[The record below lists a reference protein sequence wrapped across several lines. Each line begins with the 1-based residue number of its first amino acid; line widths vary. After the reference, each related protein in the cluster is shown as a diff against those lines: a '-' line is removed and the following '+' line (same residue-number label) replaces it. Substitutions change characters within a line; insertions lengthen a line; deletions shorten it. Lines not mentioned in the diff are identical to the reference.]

1 MDYIHN
7 RDVPILRGDPGRIK
21 QILHNLLD
29 NAVKFTRKGNITLL
43 VEVDKD
49 CRNVILSVKDT
60 GPGVPVEQLTKIWG
74 AFSQGDEG
82 MARTF
87 GGTGLGLT
95 IAQQLAEAH
104 GGKISVSSQVGAG
117 STFSLMLPIKKVPE
131 EAGKEFWLKRG
142 DSAATPDEGED
153 DGELL
158 HTKERRESGTMHSY
172 SELHKG
178 IVEVLSIDDDPINQ
192 LVIEGL
198 LAPQGF
204 VFTPAMN
211 GDEALQILSKRGYL
225 PDIVLLDCQMPG
237 MQGFEVCTAL
247 RGLYPESLPIL
258 MVSSN
263 ADEEN
268 IIKGFRV
275 GSNDY
280 IRKPFS
286 SAEVLAR
293 IRTQLRLR
301 DLWLREVEESRKS
314 RSIIKMIPQNVLDRL
329 QAGDST
335 ALLTDD
341 YKMISVLTCEFC
353 DLPVLAIASKSNS
366 DLVLVVNDVLASFDN
381 LVAKH
386 DVYKVDTSAEGY
398 MVVSGHDEKSR
409 NDHYHR
415 VFNMAVDMLSAVKTV
430 MLPNESYLSLR
441 IGIHCGPAHAAVIG
455 VKQPVYAFFGSTINI
470 TGRLESKCFP
480 NCIHVSAAFQ
490 ELVGDKAEWVEYSEL
505 CLMGSGR
512 VATFV
517 PKVGDWRAAVLGG
530 WLPFSGA
537 RTGEASPIF
546 NQLAFS
552 RSAGNIQRAYQK
564 VLNASV
570 FANDAHSTSKMH
582 VPAANAAQFKL
593 LDMSCLSASSLS
605 TVYSVGSQIPVAKA
619 ASGKGDSILYSPK
632 AADVDLGLSIPDH
645 VLTEGQSMDS
655 IVFEQHQSTGE
666 IDLEARV
673 RELLNQHDQ
682 QLPSGHL
689 IPTQD
694 PDDMMASAK
703 SKPADNFAA
712 ASLEEQTE
720 TDVVACCEQEGAASA
735 AAMQDQQSKFSN
747 LEAAAASEGIAAA
760 AATAAAIHKK
770 EADLAASLEAARNR
784 EAGFEQILLDQE
796 RSFQR
801 KESVA
806 VAAARKEGE
815 AALVKLH
822 EQQAELEHRLLEQE
836 KTQESKIQAA
846 LLVVRQE
853 ASSVLAEARQR
864 QMELEQQLLDLKRAC
879 PSAAADAGG
888 TASAT
893 AQETVFNVRPHSSS
907 GQGQGPAEMYV
918 STHLIERSVGDQAL
932 PLGQYTVHSTT
943 ETSCWLGD
951 AYKPLP
957 SITSTQPGSTETGEV
972 AFTLEEAGWLLSWLW
987 KRLGRPRVT
996 MCMCGLAALEA
1007 GDIASGGL
1015 TEVRWSF
1022 A

>member
-158 HTKERRESGTMHSY
+158 HTKERSESGTMHSY

-314 RSIIKMIPQNVLDRL
+314 RSIIKV
-329 QAGDST
+329 
-335 ALLTDD
+335 
-341 YKMISVLTCEFC
+341 
-353 DLPVLAIASKSNS
+353 
-366 DLVLVVNDVLASFDN
+366 
-381 LVAKH
+381 
-386 DVYKVDTSAEGY
+386 
-398 MVVSGHDEKSR
+398 
-409 NDHYHR
+409 
-415 VFNMAVDMLSAVKTV
+415 
-430 MLPNESYLSLR
+430 
-441 IGIHCGPAHAAVIG
+441 
-455 VKQPVYAFFGSTINI
+455 
-470 TGRLESKCFP
+470 SKCKF
-480 NCIHVSAAFQ
+480 
-490 ELVGDKAEWVEYSEL
+490 VGCMY
-505 CLMGSGR
+505 
-512 VATFV
+512 
-517 PKVGDWRAAVLGG
+517 
-530 WLPFSGA
+530 
-537 RTGEASPIF
+537 
-546 NQLAFS
+546 
-552 RSAGNIQRAYQK
+552 
-564 VLNASV
+564 
-570 FANDAHSTSKMH
+570 
-582 VPAANAAQFKL
+582 KL
-593 LDMSCLSASSLS
+593 
-605 TVYSVGSQIPVAKA
+605 
-619 ASGKGDSILYSPK
+619 
-632 AADVDLGLSIPDH
+632 DH
-645 VLTEGQSMDS
+645 
-655 IVFEQHQSTGE
+655 
-666 IDLEARV
+666 A
-673 RELLNQHDQ
+673 
-682 QLPSGHL
+682 
-689 IPTQD
+689 
-694 PDDMMASAK
+694 
-703 SKPADNFAA
+703 
-712 ASLEEQTE
+712 
-720 TDVVACCEQEGAASA
+720 
-735 AAMQDQQSKFSN
+735 
-747 LEAAAASEGIAAA
+747 
-760 AATAAAIHKK
+760 
-770 EADLAASLEAARNR
+770 
-784 EAGFEQILLDQE
+784 
-796 RSFQR
+796 
-801 KESVA
+801 
-806 VAAARKEGE
+806 
-815 AALVKLH
+815 
-822 EQQAELEHRLLEQE
+822 
-836 KTQESKIQAA
+836 
-846 LLVVRQE
+846 
-853 ASSVLAEARQR
+853 
-864 QMELEQQLLDLKRAC
+864 
-879 PSAAADAGG
+879 
-888 TASAT
+888 
-893 AQETVFNVRPHSSS
+893 
-907 GQGQGPAEMYV
+907 
-918 STHLIERSVGDQAL
+918 
-932 PLGQYTVHSTT
+932 
-943 ETSCWLGD
+943 
-951 AYKPLP
+951 
-957 SITSTQPGSTETGEV
+957 
-972 AFTLEEAGWLLSWLW
+972 
-987 KRLGRPRVT
+987 
-996 MCMCGLAALEA
+996 
-1007 GDIASGGL
+1007 
-1015 TEVRWSF
+1015 
-1022 A
+1022 